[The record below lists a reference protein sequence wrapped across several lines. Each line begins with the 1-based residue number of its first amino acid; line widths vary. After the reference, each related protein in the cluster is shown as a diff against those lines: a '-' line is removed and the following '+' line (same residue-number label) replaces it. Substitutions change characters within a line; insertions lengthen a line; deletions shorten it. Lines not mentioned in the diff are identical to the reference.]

1 MRDGEFDFVE
11 GMRRKKEGEARARG
25 NQSNV
30 EFNHNAQQ
38 FFFGLPLWATFTPDD
53 LVRYTGLPGDGSQ
66 GSANAVGSWF
76 SGMYA
81 AGFIRPTGRWVRSER
96 IIRHADENKE
106 WQKIKG

>member
-1 MRDGEFDFVE
+1 MRTGEFDF
-11 GMRRKKEGEARARG
+11 GEGERQKEKGMARARG

-30 EFNHNAQQ
+30 EFNHSAQQ
-38 FFFGLPLWATFTPDD
+38 FFFGLKLGDVFTPDD

-76 SGMYA
+76 SGMYK
-81 AGFIRPTGRWVRSER
+81 AGFIKPTGRWVRSER

-106 WQKIKG
+106 WIKIKG